1 MCEECVSCRRKI
13 TAPTEKELRAN
24 PTKADAFRR
33 DQRGIVVKRFDE
45 VPVADV
51 EIVFPDKSV
60 GLKLL
65 DLLTLYG
72 TAIAAFIGGVTA
84 FFGAQLELSYVLST
98 LGVVGGKLFQ
108 VRATPLPHPR
118 PLTPNP
124 SARARLH
131 CPCLAPLFCFKPHV
145 PAPGWSESIQVALAN
160 TSGFFKARSVHEGIS
175 LLMVNG
181 WAVPPNPASVHGA

>member
-1 MCEECVSCRRKI
+1 M
-13 TAPTEKELRAN
+13 TPPTEKELKLN
-24 PTKADAFRR
+24 PHKADEFRR

-72 TAIAAFIGGVTA
+72 TAVAAFVGGVMA
-84 FFGAQLELSYVLST
+84 FFGAHLDLSYILST

-108 VRATPLPHPR
+108 A
-118 PLTPNP
+118 
-124 SARARLH
+124 
-131 CPCLAPLFCFKPHV
+131 
-145 PAPGWSESIQVALAN
+145 VAQ
-160 TSGFFKARSVHEGIS
+160 RRYCRCQIV
-175 LLMVNG
+175 
-181 WAVPPNPASVHGA
+181 